1 MRATLDGEQHTL
13 SGVDQHIDGSD
24 TADKPK
30 RTGNPLMKG
39 LEAGMLET
47 PYPLDFYNGMMSD
60 EFCFEKTSK
69 LILEPLN
76 LKTEKQ
82 AIDFLKRVFKWNSQA
97 EERRIDGIVRDI
109 LARAGEDPK
118 VLARLKDSLADD

>member
-1 MRATLDGEQHTL
+1 MPATLDGEQQTL
-13 SGVDQHIDGSD
+13 PGVDQHGDNGD
-24 TADKPK
+24 AADKPK

-39 LEAGMLET
+39 LEAAMLET

-60 EFCFEKTSK
+60 EFCFEKCSK
-69 LILEPLN
+69 MILEPLN

-82 AIDFLKRVFKWNSQA
+82 GIEFLKRVFKWISQA
-97 EERRIDGIVRDI
+97 EERRIDQIVRDI

-118 VLARLKDSLADD
+118 VLERLKDSLAED

>member
-1 MRATLDGEQHTL
+1 MRATLDGEQQTL
-13 SGVDQHIDGSD
+13 LGVDQHIDGSD

-118 VLARLKDSLADD
+118 VLERLKDSLADD